1 MMSQSMRNCRW
12 LGLLIAVLW
21 VLAGPIA
28 MAFGG
33 CAVMGGMCEAPCGA
47 GAYAFQASPE
57 QPILPL
63 VVVLPESPTE
73 FIVNIAIRVPALPPR
88 TSPLSASLVV
98 FPLNA

>member
-1 MMSQSMRNCRW
+1 MRTCRW

-33 CAVMGGMCEAPCGA
+33 CAAMGGMCEAPCGA
-47 GAYAFQASPE
+47 AAYAPQAPTE

-63 VVVLPESPTE
+63 VVVLFASPRE
-73 FIVNIAIRVPALPPR
+73 HVPSVALRVAELPPR
-88 TSPLSASLVV
+88 TSPISA
-98 FPLNA
+98 